1 MQINAN
7 GKDKIYLS
15 IDFED
20 FSHDFKRK
28 LGIVKNNNINEK
40 ALWHSY
46 EIINNFLETKLS
58 CAKITFFCTGILA
71 TKCPDLIRKISN
83 DGHEIAC
90 HYYYHDS
97 VRNENLVEFE
107 RNILLA
113 INELEKCSS
122 NKINGFRAPN
132 FSIKTTDIQHF
143 KIISKYFKYDSS
155 LNINEESKIENL
167 KKIINS
173 NDFKFIPVVA
183 EKPYFGFPYM
193 RSGGS
198 YLKLFNINLTSKVI
212 SKNLNNNQV
221 AQIYLHPYEF
231 VSDMSFFVNWKD
243 MEELPFF
250 HKSYWLLR
258 QSQWH
263 IVGNKSVMR
272 KLDILFSHYHCGG
285 KIMNI

>member
-1 MQINAN
+1 MKFDTI
-7 GKDKIYLS
+7 KRDKIYLS

-28 LGIVKNNNINEK
+28 LGLNRDNKINEK

-46 EIINNFLETKLS
+46 QAINNFLKTKLDGV
-58 CAKITFFCTGILA
+58 KITFFCTGILA
-71 TKCPDLIRKISN
+71 TKCPDLIKKISN

-90 HYYYHDS
+90 HYYHHDS
-97 VRNENLVEFE
+97 VRDENLEEFE
-107 RNILLA
+107 RNIILA
-113 INELEKCSS
+113 INELEQCSS
-122 NKINGFRAPN
+122 KRVTGFRAPN
-132 FSIKTTDIQHF
+132 FSIKITDIEHY

-155 LNINEESKIENL
+155 LNINEESKIDNL

-173 NDFKFIPVVA
+173 DDFKFIPVIA

-198 YLKLFNINLTSKVI
+198 YLKLFTINFALKVI
-212 SKNLNNNQV
+212 SKNLNKNQA

-231 VSDMSFFVNWKD
+231 VSDMSFYVNWKD
-243 MEELPFF
+243 MNGLSFF
-250 HKSYWLLR
+250 SKLYWLFR

-272 KLDILFSHYHCGG
+272 KLEILFKKYKCGG